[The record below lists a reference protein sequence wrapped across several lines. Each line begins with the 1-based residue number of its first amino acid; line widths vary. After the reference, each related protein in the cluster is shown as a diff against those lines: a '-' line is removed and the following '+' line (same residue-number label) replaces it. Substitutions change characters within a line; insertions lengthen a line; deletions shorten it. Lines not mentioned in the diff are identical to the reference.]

1 MAAERQHLAAR
12 RMAVSMTQEQ
22 PRTTIPA
29 DDLTTV
35 AVGQLDDKELD
46 NRLENYGLRKS
57 NAW

>member
-1 MAAERQHLAAR
+1 MAAKRQHLAAR
-12 RMAVSMTQEQ
+12 HMAVSMTQEQ

-29 DDLTTV
+29 DHLTTA

-46 NRLENYGLRKS
+46 DRLEDYGLRRS

>member
-12 RMAVSMTQEQ
+12 RMVVSMTQGY
-22 PRTTIPA
+22 PPTTFPA

-46 NRLENYGLRKS
+46 DRLEDYDLKRSG
-57 NAW
+57 AW